1 MNLGTAVGYLELD
14 TSKFQSGLKT
24 AQSQFKSFTDTS
36 KTANDRFIGLGNSM
50 KTVGSNLT
58 KYVTLPLAGIGAAAV
73 KTTTD
78 FQAGMS
84 EVQAISGATGK
95 DLELL
100 TEKAKEMGSTTK
112 FSASDSAEALKY

>member
-1 MNLGTAVGYLELD
+1 
-14 TSKFQSGLKT
+14 
-24 AQSQFKSFTDTS
+24 
-36 KTANDRFIGLGNSM
+36 M
-50 KTVGSNLT
+50 KTVGSNLS
-58 KYVTLPLAGIGAAAV
+58 KYVTLPLAGIGVAAV

-112 FSASDSAEALKY
+112 FSASDSADALKY